1 MPDWIYIKDQ
11 ESRFIFANKHLA
23 STHGIS
29 DPDQIAGKT
38 DFDLYPEETAR
49 AFYEDEQR
57 IMASG
62 QSIINQ
68 EETILDRNGN
78 EVILSTTKIPVK
90 DAKGRVTGIM
100 GIGRNITR
108 QKRDQ
113 LRLMELSQVAS
124 GSQNV
129 VVIMDRD
136 GNFQWVNRGFEER
149 YEATLEEFT
158 AKFGTNLRDN
168 SSNGQ
173 INEILEEVLET
184 GKPFSYTTRVRD
196 TDGSDAWY
204 QTNINP
210 ILNDQGKITSMFLI
224 DLDIT
229 EIKKADLQIKQ
240 QRYELEAQRDEL
252 KKLNASKDR
261 LFSIIAHDL
270 KNPFQSIIGFSELLK
285 EELGNLKM
293 EQVEEYLSYIHD
305 SSTSAY
311 DLLYNLLEWAR
322 AQTRSIKVV
331 TGQIGIRN
339 LTGEIVA
346 LFCLQAKNKGIEMY
360 NKLDP
365 DLRVTADENMLH
377 TILRNLVGNAIKY
390 TFDGGTIT
398 IDNNMQEDK
407 VAIHVTDT
415 GLGMPDEKIK
425 SLFSVEKGKSTE
437 GTAGE
442 KGTGL
447 GLLVCHEYAELM
459 NARIEVRSTTGEGS
473 TFTLLLPA
481 GK

>member
-1 MPDWIYIKDQ
+1 
-11 ESRFIFANKHLA
+11 
-23 STHGIS
+23 
-29 DPDQIAGKT
+29 
-38 DFDLYPEETAR
+38 
-49 AFYEDEQR
+49 
-57 IMASG
+57 
-62 QSIINQ
+62 
-68 EETILDRNGN
+68 
-78 EVILSTTKIPVK
+78 
-90 DAKGRVTGIM
+90 
-100 GIGRNITR
+100 
-108 QKRDQ
+108 
-113 LRLMELSQVAS
+113 
-124 GSQNV
+124 
-129 VVIMDRD
+129 VIMDRD

-173 INEILEEVLET
+173 INEILEEVLNT

-210 ILNDQGKITSMFLI
+210 ILNDQGQITSMFLI

-285 EELGNLKM
+285 DELRNLKM
-293 EQVEEYLSYIHD
+293 EQVEEYLSCIHD

-311 DLLYNLLEWAR
+311 ELLYNLLEWAR

-331 TGQIGIRN
+331 PGQIGIRK
-339 LTGEIVA
+339 LTGEILD
-346 LFCLQAKNKGIEMY
+346 LFCAQAKNKGIEMH
-360 NKLDP
+360 NNLDP

-377 TILRNLVGNAIKY
+377 TIIRNLVGNAVKY
-390 TFDGGTIT
+390 TFEGGTIT
-398 IDNNMQEDK
+398 IDGERHEEH
-407 VAIHVTDT
+407 VAMHVTDT
-415 GLGMPDEKIK
+415 GLGMPEEKIK
-425 SLFSVEKGKSTE
+425 SLFSVEKGKSTD

-447 GLLVCHEYAELM
+447 GLLVCHEFAELI
-459 NARIEVRSTTGEGS
+459 NGRIEVRSSAGKGS